1 MEEHIRATQKIG
13 IAAFVALALAVLIW
27 AFAWAFGEG
36 TPPASALSQ
45 NVAPVQSVVTC
56 HKVTPETY
64 NRQIRKLDRI
74 APAKHPRRRA
84 TRRVCKYTLYA
95 QLLRKIE
102 RLCRPIHVVSGRVS
116 HFDDARTFTGLSAAK
131 HEGLAINISPG
142 SEWGWSNSKVRKW
155 ANTGQR
161 FLVKLHGKVRWTRLI
176 DLGPAGWVNR
186 AIDFSKPLLEAM
198 GWTTSNFPTD
208 SVGHLYRLR
217 PGCR

>member
-13 IAAFVALALAVLIW
+13 IVAFVALALALLAY
-27 AFAWAFGEG
+27 AFAWAVGES
-36 TPPASALSQ
+36 TPSASAVGQ
-45 NVAPVQSVVTC
+45 NVAAVQPVVTC
-56 HKVTPETY
+56 HKVTPESY

-74 APAKHPRRRA
+74 TGKRHRRA
-84 TRRVCKYTLYA
+84 TRRVCKHTLYA
-95 QLLRKIE
+95 QLVNRIE
-102 RLCRPIHVVSGRVS
+102 KLCRPIHVVSGRVS
-116 HFDDARTFTGLSAAK
+116 HFDDRQTFTGLSAAT

-142 SEWGWSNSKVRKW
+142 SDWGWSNSKVRKW
-155 ANTGQR
+155 ADTGQR

-186 AIDFSKPLLEAM
+186 AIDFSKPLLESM

-208 SVGHLYRLR
+208 SVGHLYRFR